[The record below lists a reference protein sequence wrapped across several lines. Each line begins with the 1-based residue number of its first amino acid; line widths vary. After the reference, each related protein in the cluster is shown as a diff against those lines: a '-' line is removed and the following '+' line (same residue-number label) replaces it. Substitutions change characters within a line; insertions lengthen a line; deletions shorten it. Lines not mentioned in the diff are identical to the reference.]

1 MTSSAPVAQ
10 VVVASASAVEV
21 RPVRSRGVLSR
32 DLGDATARVL
42 IAGLFL
48 GLAYRVGLNV
58 VETGRLSGLMLL
70 TSELLVVV
78 LTIVRRHA
86 SQVDRSLRVRVVAA
100 ISIVGPF
107 LMRPDESAALLTEP
121 VAFAIS
127 GAGLAVVIAGKIS
140 LGRSFGLLPATRG
153 VVCSGIY
160 RLIRHPI
167 YLGYFLTH
175 GAFLFA
181 NATSWNILALV
192 TADIALVARAH
203 MEERTL
209 MTDVKYQDYARS
221 VPWRLIPRLY

>member
-10 VVVASASAVEV
+10 VVVAPASAIEV

-32 DLGDATARVL
+32 DLGEATARVL

-107 LMRPDESAALLTEP
+107 FMRPDESAALLTDP

-127 GAGLAVVIAGKIS
+127 GAVWLS
-140 LGRSFGLLPATRG
+140 
-153 VVCSGIY
+153 
-160 RLIRHPI
+160 
-167 YLGYFLTH
+167 
-175 GAFLFA
+175 
-181 NATSWNILALV
+181 
-192 TADIALVARAH
+192 
-203 MEERTL
+203 
-209 MTDVKYQDYARS
+209 
-221 VPWRLIPRLY
+221 

>member
-10 VVVASASAVEV
+10 VVVASASVVEV

-32 DLGDATARVL
+32 DLSDATARVL

-58 VETGRLSGLMLL
+58 VETGRLSGLML
-70 TSELLVVV
+70 

-140 LGRSFGLLPATRG
+140 LGRSFGLLPANRG

-203 MEERTL
+203 LEERTL

>member
-1 MTSSAPVAQ
+1 MTSSAPAARVL
-10 VVVASASAVEV
+10 VGPASDVTV
-21 RPVRSRGVLSR
+21 RRVRSRGVLSR

-48 GLAYRVGLNV
+48 GLAYRVGFNV
-58 VETGRLSGLMLL
+58 VETGRLSGLLL
-70 TSELLVVV
+70 LMSELLVVV

-140 LGRSFGLLPATRG
+140 LGRSFGLLPANRG

-167 YLGYFLTH
+167 YLGYFLAH

-181 NATSWNILALV
+181 NATLWNILALV

-209 MTDVKYQDYARS
+209 MTDVAYQNYARS